1 LILAAST
8 IMQSLV
14 GLGLAG
20 LLLEAGCLWIW
31 ALSPQLTA
39 IYTPEFTREFSARV
53 PLLPFPLPLPAIFGV
68 PSVWSMVSVLEVGLL
83 AMIAGY
89 VLGLVVLRSAS
100 ATSAGWLVLGFALLF
115 RLTMLC
121 LPGMFSTDI
130 FSYVMY
136 GRIAGV
142 HADNPYLRVPAD
154 FPDDSFLNWVFPF
167 WRDTATVYG
176 PAWTDF
182 SWLLGKLTGGL
193 SNFDQVLAYRCSLGA
208 AELLTLGLVWWLLG
222 RTRPDNGSRRA
233 RVMAFGVFAWNPVV
247 LFDLAGNAHNDTA
260 MLLLLV
266 VGTCLFAG
274 KREMPGLVALT
285 LSALVKYVAGI
296 AVLLWAVAWAAQAP
310 SRSRRIMRLVASGC
324 VFASLTLA
332 LGLPW
337 LQSPAALAPL
347 EQAAGGRLVLNSAP
361 DLVAFTIADQ
371 MLVPAGVA
379 KDTAEANV
387 RVATRALTWSIFL
400 VYLAWEVWRL
410 WPEAKPGGQPAQNAT
425 IRAVARA
432 LLVLPLLV
440 LTWVWSWYFSWA
452 LTLAVLLGW
461 GAWLTRLVVLYTLVV
476 LPIAYAH
483 QYLTDDL
490 PGAFVLVFA
499 FSPLA
504 GWLTWYRLAG
514 DYRHR

>member
-14 GLGLAG
+14 GLVLAG
-20 LLLEAGCLWIW
+20 LVLEAGCLWIW

-39 IYTPEFTREFSARV
+39 IYTPEFTREFSARF
-53 PLLPFPLPLPAIFGV
+53 PLLPVPLVFGV
-68 PSVWSMVSVLEVGLL
+68 PNVRSMVSVLEVGLL
-83 AMIAGY
+83 VMIAGY
-89 VLGLVVLRSAS
+89 VLGLVVLREAS
-100 ATSAGWLVLGFALLF
+100 ATRAGWLVLGFAVLF

-121 LPGMFSTDI
+121 LPGLLSTDI

-154 FPDDSFLNWVFPF
+154 FPDDSFLSWVFPF

-193 SNFDQVLAYRCSLGA
+193 SNFDQVLAYRCSLGI
-208 AELLTLGLVWWLLG
+208 AELLTLVLVWWLLW

-247 LFDLAGNAHNDTA
+247 LFDLAGNAHNDAA
-260 MLLLLV
+260 MVLLLV
-266 VGTCLFAG
+266 IGAGLFAG
-274 KREMPGLVALT
+274 KREIPGLVALT
-285 LSALVKYVAGI
+285 LSTLVKYVTGI
-296 AVLLWAVAWAAQAP
+296 AVLLWAVAWATQAP
-310 SRSRRIMRLVASGC
+310 SPSRRLMRLAASGC
-324 VFASLTLA
+324 VFAILTLV

-361 DLVAFTIADQ
+361 DLVALTIADQ
-371 MLVPAGVA
+371 LLMPAGVA
-379 KDTAEANV
+379 KDTAEANARAV
-387 RVATRALTWSIFL
+387 TRALTWSIFL
-400 VYLAWEVWRL
+400 VYLAWELRRL
-410 WPEAKPGGQPAQNAT
+410 WREARPGGQAAQNAA

-440 LTWVWSWYFSWA
+440 MTWVWSWYFSWA

-461 GAWLTRLVVLYTLVV
+461 GAWLTRLVVLYTLVA

-483 QYLTDDL
+483 QYLSDDL

-499 FSPLA
+499 LGPLA
-504 GWLTWYRLAG
+504 GWLTWYRLADLVDHQQG
-514 DYRHR
+514 VR